1 MIHTVFS
8 SVTAPAEN
16 LTDEDSA
23 RNTTKSQLATIR
35 DKIMATPLNP
45 EVVQNLTLF
54 IDNLNSG
61 GGGGGGGSFVAVRSS
76 STAEDLESQSFA
88 GQYDTCK
95 YFSSSRYYRCL
106 IESI

>member
-61 GGGGGGGSFVAVRSS
+61 GGGGGSFVAVRSS